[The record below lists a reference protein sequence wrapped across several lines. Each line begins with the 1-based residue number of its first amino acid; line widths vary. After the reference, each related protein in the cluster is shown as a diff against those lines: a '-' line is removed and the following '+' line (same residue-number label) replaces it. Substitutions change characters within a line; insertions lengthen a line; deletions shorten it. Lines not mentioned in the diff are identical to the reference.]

1 MKTLITL
8 VLFVACTSVF
18 AGEQSVLVQAPA
30 PAPTVAPTLVADCT
44 NGCCGANCR
53 LYNEKVS
60 EEDRCRRTLRG
71 GYVKRQVVRKVY
83 TPVR

>member
-8 VLFVACTSVF
+8 IALFVSASVY
-18 AGEQSVLVQAPA
+18 AGEQSVLVQSAPA
-30 PAPTVAPTLVADCT
+30 AAPTVVADCT
-44 NGCCGANCR
+44 TGCCNGKCR
-53 LYNEKVS
+53 LYNEKVT